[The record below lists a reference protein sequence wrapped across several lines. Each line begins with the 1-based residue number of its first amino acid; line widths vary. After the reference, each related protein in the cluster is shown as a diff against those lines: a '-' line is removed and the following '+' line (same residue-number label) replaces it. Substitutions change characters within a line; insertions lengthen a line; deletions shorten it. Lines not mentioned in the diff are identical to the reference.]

1 MRRLWKIVLV
11 LSFLANLLLGIKLA
25 QKPSVITRYQTQIQ
39 TQTQTQYIPVEKP
52 LDPELI
58 NAVKVADQLIV
69 DLSNAGSWTAQ
80 MGSAITQALTTDDI
94 YTMHYYIV
102 QARDLGEQISATLK
116 QCIQETLV
124 YQSYRNSIRAKYG
137 F

>member
-11 LSFLANLLLGIKLA
+11 LSLLGNLVLGIKLA

-52 LDPELI
+52 LDPDLI
-58 NAVKVADQLIV
+58 NAIKVADQLIV
-69 DLSNAGSWTAQ
+69 DLSNAGSWTAE

-94 YTMHYYIV
+94 YTMHYYIIH
-102 QARDLGEQISATLK
+102 AKDLGEQISATLK
-116 QCIQETLV
+116 QSIQETLI
-124 YQSYRNSIRAKYG
+124 YQSYRNSIKAKYG